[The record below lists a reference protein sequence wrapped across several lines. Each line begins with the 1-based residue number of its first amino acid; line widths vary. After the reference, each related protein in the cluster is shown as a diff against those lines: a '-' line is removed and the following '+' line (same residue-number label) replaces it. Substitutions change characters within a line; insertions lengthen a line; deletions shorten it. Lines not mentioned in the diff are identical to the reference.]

1 MLSIKNM
8 FKKILFL
15 LFLFTF
21 EKSSFGQSFSFNHL
35 SEELAISNLSVRTM
49 MQDSKGFIWLGTWY
63 GLFRYDGYN
72 LRTFKFYSSKDQMQ
86 IKAKIVSII
95 EDNEGYIWVG
105 TLNTG
110 VYRFNPMT
118 EEFID
123 FQNTPNDPSSLAS
136 NKIEVIF
143 QDSKKRIWVGTEQG
157 LDNYN
162 NGKFYHLN
170 IPPLKNS
177 YVYSIAETRDGRLLV
192 GTTNGLFVGMQSNNG
207 NWTFSHNP
215 FKGTKPELENFIYSI
230 IEDPTNS
237 GVVWCGTKYGLKRF
251 DISQNKL
258 TSYYKSPA
266 GLPNNVI
273 HKVLITQNDKGAHLL
288 WLATEEGLSC
298 FNPAQNT
305 FKNASFDPK
314 NTSSL
319 RDNFLHYLMLDRFGL
334 LWIGTD
340 RGVSTLNL
348 KKIYFEKL
356 DWGPETNVTCFSSSP
371 TTVWAGSFGQGLAE
385 IRFIEG
391 KPKLRKFNFNNTAN
405 YCYGIHADTEGNL
418 WVATRGNGIIKSNV
432 NNTNS
437 FEQYTVENKGISDDY
452 IMSLYEDI
460 NRVMWFGTWDKG
472 ILRYD
477 RQTKT
482 FKSYAHITND
492 NSKLM
497 DYPIVQIFEPITNNL
512 PNRVLWLGT
521 RGAGIVEF
529 LIDEQSEIIKL
540 NRIYRRNANNQL
552 NLSSNFINCIYK
564 DKQGKIWVGTEDGL
578 NLWDAEKRQFKI
590 FNTENGLPDECIQ
603 SIQEDNMGNFWVS
616 TLKGISKIIVENNG
630 KLKSRNFDKKDG
642 LPSSFFHSNS
652 GISWQNWLLFGSN
665 NGISLFSPEE
675 IQYNTNPPLVA
686 LVDFK
691 LFNQSLVTNEQY
703 KNKDVLPQSIGE
715 NPTIT
720 LQYNQ
725 NVISL
730 EFAALHFVE
739 PNKNSFAYRLLG
751 FNDNW
756 IYVSA
761 KERVAHYTN
770 LPSGKYTFEVKAA
783 NNDGVWSNEVAHATI
798 IVNPP
803 IWRTW
808 WAYMLY
814 AILFGLAIL
823 WYRQTILSKAK
834 LVNQVRLETF
844 KREQME
850 EISQMK
856 LHFFTNVS
864 HELRTPLTLIL
875 SPLEELLNRTDI
887 PPSVHDIFKL
897 MHRNATRL
905 FTLINQILDF
915 RKSEESLMKMHI
927 VETDFIRF
935 LTNIA
940 VAFRDLAIHKHINFS
955 FETAVKELSVWIDRD
970 LMEKV
975 FFNLIVNAFKFTK
988 EGGTIKVKLDTD
1000 NSLQQ
1005 VIVSV
1010 EDNGIGIKTADLEHI
1025 FEQFYQART
1034 PIDGKYQQGTGLG
1047 LALAKSITE
1056 LHKGTVT
1063 VVSEEGKGSTFTV
1076 TFPLGKEHFD
1086 SKNIDLNYK
1095 GSEDISNYP
1104 MLETSNDEIGNNQT
1118 QEKQDRPTILVVED
1132 NHDIRT
1138 FLQMSLQK
1146 EFLVEVAENG
1156 EIAWELTKEILPDLI
1171 ISDIIMPKMNGLDF
1185 CNLVKAEQTTCHIPV
1200 ILLTA
1205 RSSNLYQIE
1214 GYETGA
1220 DAYITKPFN
1229 MNVVSSRIN
1238 NILKNRE
1245 RIQLHYQK
1253 TFASQVNSEPQEPNF
1268 EMQELDRKFLEK
1280 CVFFVEK
1287 HIENSEYSIED
1298 MSKALLMSRMQ
1309 LYRKIKA
1316 LTGDTPNHFIRTIRL
1331 KHAAALILK
1340 GHTIQEATYRTG
1352 FQDLKYFR
1360 ECFKKMFGMN
1370 PSDFAS
1376 KHKNNQNKT
1385 T

>member
-1 MLSIKNM
+1 MLGNIDMLKR
-8 FKKILFL
+8 KLFL
-15 LFLFTF
+15 LVFCIALL
-21 EKSSFGQSFSFNHL
+21 KNALAQSFSFNHL

-110 VYRFNPMT
+110 IYRFNPKT
-118 EEFID
+118 EEFSD
-123 FQNTPNDPSSLAS
+123 FQNDPNDPNSLAS
-136 NKIEVIF
+136 NKIEVIY
-143 QDSKKRIWVGTEQG
+143 QDSKKRIWIGTELG
-157 LDNYN
+157 LDNYE
-162 NGKFYHLN
+162 NGQFIHLN
-170 IPPLKNS
+170 IAPLKNS
-177 YVYSIAETRDGRLLV
+177 YVYSITETRDGRLLV
-192 GTTNGLFVGMQSNNG
+192 GTTSGLFVGIQSNNG
-207 NWTFSHNP
+207 NWTFSQHLFQGKN
-215 FKGTKPELENFIYSI
+215 PELENFIYSI
-230 IEDPTNS
+230 IEDPSYS
-237 GVVWCGTKYGLKRF
+237 GVLWCGTKYGLKRY
-251 DISQNKL
+251 DISQSRVN
-258 TSYYKSPA
+258 SYYKSPSA
-266 GLPNNVI
+266 LPNNVI
-273 HKVLITQNDKGAHLL
+273 HKILASKNDKGANLL

-298 FNPAQNT
+298 FNLQQNT
-305 FKNASFDPK
+305 FKNSVFEAK
-314 NTSSL
+314 NPNSL
-319 RDNFLHYLMLDRFGL
+319 RNNLLHYLMLDRFGL

-340 RGVSTLNL
+340 GGVSTLNL
-348 KKIYFEKL
+348 KKKYFEKL
-356 DWGPETNVTCFSSSP
+356 DWGGSETNVTCFATSP
-371 TTVWAGSFGQGLAE
+371 TTIWAGSFGQGLAE
-385 IRFIEG
+385 INFVEG
-391 KPKLRKFNFNNTAN
+391 KPQIKKFNFNIAN
-405 YCYGIHADTEGNL
+405 YIYGIHADADGNL
-418 WVATRGNGIIKSNV
+418 WVATRGNGIIKSQV
-432 NNTNS
+432 NHTENY
-437 FEQYTVENKGISDDY
+437 EQFTIANKGISDDY

-477 RQTKT
+477 KLTNS
-482 FKSYAHITND
+482 FKSYSHITND
-492 NSKLM
+492 NAKLM
-497 DYPIVQIFEPITNNL
+497 DYPIVQIFEPITKK
-512 PNRVLWLGT
+512 PQNRLLWLGT

-529 LIDEQSEIIKL
+529 IINEQSEIIKL
-540 NRIYRRNANNQL
+540 NTIFRRNSTNQN

-564 DKQGKIWVGTEDGL
+564 DKQDRIWVGTEDGL
-578 NLWDAEKRQFKI
+578 NLWDPQKRQFTI

-603 SIQEDNMGNFWVS
+603 SIQEDNIGNFWVS
-616 TLKGISKIIVENNG
+616 SLKGIAKVNLESNG
-630 KLKSRNFDKKDG
+630 KFKSRNFDKKDG

-652 GISWQNWLLFGSN
+652 GTSWQNWLFFGSN
-665 NGISLFSPEE
+665 NGISLFSPAE
-675 IQYNTNPPLVA
+675 IQDNTIPPLVA

-691 LFNQSLVTNEQY
+691 LFNQSLVTNEQH
-703 KNKDVLPQSIGE
+703 KNSDVLSQSIGE

-761 KERVAHYTN
+761 KERIAHYTN
-770 LPSGKYTFEVKAA
+770 LPNGKYIFEVKAA
-783 NNDGVWSNEVAHATI
+783 NNDGVWSNEVARATI

-803 IWRTW
+803 LWRTW
-808 WAYMLY
+808 WAYVSYL
-814 AILFGLAIL
+814 ILFGLAIF

-834 LVNQVRLETF
+834 LVNQVKLETF

-850 EISQMK
+850 EVSQMK

-875 SPLEELLNRTDI
+875 SPLEELLNRTDV
-887 PPSVHDIFKL
+887 PPSVHDMFKL

-915 RKSEESLMKMHI
+915 RKSEENLMKMQV
-927 VETDFIRF
+927 VETDFIKF

-940 VAFRDLAIHKHINFS
+940 IAFRDLAIHRQINFS
-955 FETAVKELSVWIDRD
+955 FETTAQELTVWIDRD
-970 LMEKV
+970 SMEKV
-975 FFNLIVNAFKFTK
+975 FFNLIVNAFKYTK

-1000 NSLQQ
+1000 NHAQQ
-1005 VIVSV
+1005 VIVHI
-1010 EDNGIGIKTADLEHI
+1010 EDTGIGIKAADLEHI

-1056 LHKGTVT
+1056 LHKGKVT
-1063 VVSEEGKGSTFTV
+1063 VVSEEGKGSIFSV
-1076 TFPLGKEHFD
+1076 FFPLGKEHFD
-1086 SKNIDLNYK
+1086 PKIIDFNYK
-1095 GSEDISNYP
+1095 SSEDIANYAVP
-1104 MLETSNDEIGNNQT
+1104 DDSTKSDSKEAIFADR
-1118 QEKQDRPTILVVED
+1118 QDKSTILIVED
-1132 NHDIRT
+1132 NPDIRA
-1138 FLQMSLQK
+1138 FLQLSLQK
-1146 EFLVEVAENG
+1146 EFHVEVAENG
-1156 EIAWELTKEILPDLI
+1156 ERAWELAKEILPDLI

-1185 CNLVKAEQTTCHIPV
+1185 CRLIKAEQNTCHIPV

-1205 RSSNLYQIE
+1205 RSSNLYQME
-1214 GYETGA
+1214 GYDTGA

-1229 MNVVSSRIN
+1229 MNVVNSRIH

-1245 RIQLHYQK
+1245 RIQVYYQK
-1253 TFASQVNSEPQEPNF
+1253 TFASQAISETQEPVF
-1268 EMQELDRKFLEK
+1268 EMQELDRKFLER
-1280 CVFFVEK
+1280 CVYFVEK
-1287 HIENSEYSIED
+1287 HLEDSEYSIED

-1331 KHAAALILK
+1331 KHAAAMIIQ

-1370 PSDFAS
+1370 PSDFAL
-1376 KHKNNQNKT
+1376 KHKNNTKK
-1385 T
+1385 

>member
-1 MLSIKNM
+1 MLLLLIVLTKNL
-8 FKKILFL
+8 IAQ
-15 LFLFTF
+15 TF
-21 EKSSFGQSFSFNHL
+21 NFNHL

-49 MQDSKGFIWLGTWY
+49 MQDSKGFVWLGTWY

-72 LRTFKFYSSKDQMQ
+72 LRTFKFFSSKDQMQ

-95 EDNEGYIWVG
+95 EDSEGYIWVG

-110 VYRFNPMT
+110 IYRFNPKT

-123 FQNTPNDPSSLAS
+123 FQNDPNDPTSLAS
-136 NKIEVIF
+136 NKIEIIF
-143 QDSKKRIWVGTEQG
+143 QDSKKRIWIGTEQG

-162 NGKFYHLN
+162 NGKFYHLT
-170 IPPLKNS
+170 IAPLKNS

-207 NWTFSHNP
+207 NWTFSHNL
-215 FKGTKPELENFIYSI
+215 FRGNKFELENFIYSI
-230 IEDPTNS
+230 VEDPIHS
-237 GVVWCGTKYGLKRF
+237 GVVWCGTKYGLKKY
-251 DISQNKL
+251 DISQNKVA
-258 TSYYKSPA
+258 SFYKSQH

-273 HKVLITQNDKGAHLL
+273 HKLLLSKNEKDTNLL

-298 FNPAQNT
+298 LNLQQNT
-305 FKNASFDPK
+305 FKNSMFDPK
-314 NTSSL
+314 NPNSI
-319 RDNFLHYLMLDRFGL
+319 RDNFLHYLMQDRFGL

-348 KKIYFEKL
+348 RKKYFEKL
-356 DWGPETNVTCFSSSP
+356 GWGPETNVTCFATNP

-391 KPKLRKFNFNNTAN
+391 KPQVKKFNFNNLAN
-405 YCYGIHADTEGNL
+405 YSYGIQADNEGNL
-418 WVATRGNGIIKSNV
+418 WVATRGNGIIKSTV
-432 NNTNS
+432 NNTNN
-437 FEQYTVENKGISDDY
+437 FEQFTIENKGISDDY

-477 RQTKT
+477 RQNNS
-482 FKSYAHITND
+482 FKSYTHITND
-492 NSKLM
+492 NVKLM
-497 DYPIVQIFEPITNNL
+497 DYPVVQIFEPITNNSQ
-512 PNRVLWLGT
+512 NRVLWLGT

-529 LIDEQSEIIKL
+529 SINEQSEIIKL
-540 NRIYRRNANNQL
+540 NCIYRRNSNNKST
-552 NLSSNFINCIYK
+552 LSSNFINCIYK

-578 NLWDAEKRQFKI
+578 NLWDAQKRQFII

-603 SIQEDNMGNFWVS
+603 SIQEDNIGNFWVS
-616 TLKGISKIIVENNG
+616 TLKGIAKVNLEGNG

-675 IQYNTNPPLVA
+675 IQDNTIPPLVA

-691 LFNQSLVTNEQY
+691 LFNQSLVTNEKD
-703 KNKDVLPQSIGE
+703 KNLQVLPQSIGE

-751 FNDNW
+751 FNENW

-770 LPSGKYTFEVKAA
+770 LPNGEYIFEVKAA
-783 NNDGVWSNEVAHATI
+783 NNDGVWSNEVARATI
-798 IVNPP
+798 IVKPP
-803 IWRTW
+803 LWRTW
-808 WAYMLY
+808 WAYLLY
-814 AILFGLAIL
+814 FILFGLAIF

-834 LVNQVRLETF
+834 LVNQVKLETF

-887 PPSVHDIFKL
+887 PPSVHDVFKL

-915 RKSEESLMKMHI
+915 RKSEENLMKMHV
-927 VETDFIRF
+927 VETDFVRF

-940 VAFRDLAIHKHINFS
+940 IAFRDLAIRRQINFS
-955 FETAVKELSVWIDRD
+955 FETTVQELSVWIDRD

-1000 NSLQQ
+1000 NALQQ
-1005 VIVSV
+1005 VIVKV
-1010 EDNGIGIKTADLEHI
+1010 EDTGIGIREADLEHI

-1047 LALAKSITE
+1047 LALAKSIAE
-1056 LHKGTVT
+1056 LHKGKVS
-1063 VVSEEGKGSTFTV
+1063 VLSEEGKGATFSV
-1076 TFPLGKEHFD
+1076 LFPLGNEHFEA
-1086 SKNIDLNYK
+1086 KVIDLNYK
-1095 GSEDISNYP
+1095 SSENIASYP
-1104 MLETSNDEIGNNQT
+1104 MIELPVNEERKELSQ
-1118 QEKQDRPTILVVED
+1118 QEKLDRATILVVED
-1132 NHDIRT
+1132 NPDIRA
-1138 FLQMSLQK
+1138 FLKLSLQR
-1146 EFLVEVAENG
+1146 EFQVEIAENG
-1156 EIAWELTKEILPDLI
+1156 EKAWELTQEILPDLI

-1185 CNLVKAEQTTCHIPV
+1185 CKLVKAEQTTCHIPV

-1220 DAYITKPFN
+1220 DAYVTKPFN
-1229 MNVVSSRIN
+1229 MNVVNSRIH

-1245 RIQLHYQK
+1245 RIQVHYQK
-1253 TFASQVNSEPQEPNF
+1253 TFASQISSESQEPVF
-1268 EMQELDRKFLEK
+1268 EMQELDRKFLER
-1280 CVFFVEK
+1280 CIYFVEK

-1331 KHAAALILK
+1331 KHAATLILQ

-1370 PSDFAS
+1370 PSDFAM
-1376 KHKNNQNKT
+1376 KHKNSPKKT
-1385 T
+1385 NDTDNTFLQ